1 MILDNQTNKVYLAEG
16 IKSYSAFAYNL
27 IEALHSEGVD
37 YGWIPETGRRE
48 LIWARDYMPVQ
59 LEKNLFL
66 QYRYSPDYL
75 AGYPRYIP
83 RYKAICRKIN
93 ISCISTDIV
102 LDGGNVIKC
111 GDKVIMTDKIFKENP
126 SYDRAKL
133 TGKLESL
140 FSAELVFIPWDR
152 YEMFGHADGMVRYI
166 GGNRVLLNNY
176 INFDRSLR
184 QRLLDALSRH
194 FDVAEL
200 DYPVPRRSPLSWAF
214 LNFLQVK
221 GCVFV
226 PMLRIDEQHHAESQI
241 QAAFP
246 DCRVRFVAGAED
258 IVKEGGA
265 LNCISWNILA
275 DEPEEPQVEAEYA

>member
-16 IKSYSAFAYNL
+16 LKSYGAFAYNL
-27 IEALHSEGVD
+27 IEALRSEGID
-37 YGWIPETGRRE
+37 FGWIPLTARPE

-59 LEKNLFL
+59 LEKDLFL

-75 AGYPRYIP
+75 EGYPQYIP
-83 RYKAICRKIN
+83 RYKAICKKMN
-93 ISCISTDIV
+93 LNCISTDIV

-111 GDKVIMTDKIFKENP
+111 GEKVIMTDKIFKENP
-126 SYDRAKL
+126 SYDRLKL

-140 FSAELVFIPWDR
+140 FSAELVIIPWDR

-166 GGNRVLLNNY
+166 GGDRVLLNNY

-184 QRLLDALSRH
+184 KRLLDALSGH
-194 FDVAEL
+194 FEVVEL

-221 GCVFV
+221 DCILA
-226 PMLRIDEQHHAESQI
+226 PMVRVDEQHYAEAQI

-246 DCRVRFVAGAED
+246 NCRVRFVAGAED

-275 DEPEEPQVEAEYA
+275 DEPEEPQLEA